1 MKKHKVLGVI
11 GLSVIISMS
20 SWLTGCQQATV
31 ELPEERA
38 ISVAITEASYGDLA
52 VNTTLTG
59 QVKPV
64 EEVRLVPKMPGT
76 VNQVHISV
84 GDTVSKGQTLI
95 TLDQRDMRNGT
106 RQAEAAL
113 SIARAGLE
121 TARAGLAS
129 AEMQHA
135 QALRDLERT
144 QSLYSQGAVTQQ
156 QLEQAEMAASETAL
170 NTSRSQVTQA
180 EAQVNQARVS
190 LDIATTSFQ
199 DTVIVS
205 PLAGMVVELNAT
217 AGELLSG
224 QGAATIIAQLD
235 TMTLE
240 TQVSEYL
247 INRFTTG
254 QEVELLIPAA
264 FSGAVTGTVNTI
276 APAPA
281 TGTMTYPMEIHV
293 ANPEG
298 LIKSGM
304 FAEVE
309 ITTETRENT
318 LLVPSASVVVR
329 EGRTVVFLVEGDR
342 AVMKEV
348 IVGIDNGDLTEIAY
362 GISAGDLVVYQ
373 GQDFLEDGSLI
384 QDTTSQDGDAS

>member
-1 MKKHKVLGVI
+1 MKKHKVPGVI
-11 GLSVIISMS
+11 GLSVMIAMS
-20 SWLTGCQQATV
+20 SWLAGCQQAAV
-31 ELPEERA
+31 EIPEERA
-38 ISVAITEASYGDLA
+38 ISVAVTEASYGDLA

-59 QVKPV
+59 QVKPI
-64 EEVRLVPKMPGT
+64 EEVRLVPKIPGT
-76 VNQVHISV
+76 VTQVHVSV
-84 GDTVSKGQTLI
+84 GDSVTTGQTLI
-95 TLDQRDMRNGT
+95 TLDQRDMRNNA

-113 SIARAGLE
+113 SIAQAGLE

-129 AEMQHA
+129 AEMQHQ

-144 QSLYSQGAVTQQ
+144 QTLYNQGAVTQQ
-156 QLEQAEMAASETAL
+156 QLEQAEMSASENAL
-170 NTSRSQVTQA
+170 NTSRSQVSQA

-190 LDIATTSFQ
+190 LDIAKASLQ
-199 DTVIVS
+199 DTEIVS
-205 PLAGMVVELNAT
+205 PFAGMVVELNAT
-217 AGELLSG
+217 AGEFLSG
-224 QGAATIIAQLD
+224 QAAAAIIAQLD
-235 TMTLE
+235 TMTLT

-247 INRFTTG
+247 INRFTPG
-254 QEVELLIPAA
+254 QEVALGIPAA
-264 FSGAVTGTVNTI
+264 FSGTVTGTVNTI

-309 ITTETRENT
+309 ITTETRENA

-329 EGRTVVFLVEGDR
+329 EGRTVVFLAEDDR

-362 GISAGDLVVYQ
+362 GLKDGDFIVYK